1 MTSEINQRGK
11 AEDRKIGQIIK
22 ASLAALAL
30 IFGLIV
36 IFNSKASNVADPRY
50 TSTTSNPTR

>member
-1 MTSEINQRGK
+1 MSSENNQREK
-11 AEDRKIGQIIK
+11 AEDRKIGQIIMTG
-22 ASLAALAL
+22 LAALAL

-50 TSTTSNPTR
+50 TSTTSNPTK